1 MAAANAVTMALGS
14 LNFGLFINPMGDE
27 LGIGRSWFGWAGTA
41 QQVATSATSPL
52 IGRLVDRFGARL
64 LLPLAALVTCGALTG
79 MAFIHSAWQML
90 ALFAVTGLL
99 GLSGP
104 GNLVIAVP
112 VLKWF
117 VRKRG
122 KAIAFMSLG
131 ISAGAVIFLP
141 LTQVFIHSLGWRHAW
156 IALSV
161 IGAVVIVPLAVIFLR
176 RQPED
181 MGMLPDGAAAPA
193 GPATHGAAAHIG
205 AEGEVSWTAHDA
217 VRTGAFWRLVAAFGI
232 ISVSTGLVGLHRIP
246 AFTDRGLNTSLI
258 SIATALD
265 AVCAGVSVFTM
276 GLLSRRFPGR
286 YLGAA
291 GFLFLAVATVL
302 TIYATSVPVMF
313 LSMSVFG
320 MGIGGMIFLHS
331 YIWADYFG
339 RANLGS
345 IRGIVTPVTLVIGGA
360 GPPLAGYFY
369 DARGSYIG
377 IWWAG
382 AGLMLA
388 AVAIV
393 ALTVAPRRPSA
404 HLTIGAPAAVPGGAS

>member
-14 LNFGLFINPMGDE
+14 LNFGLFIKPMGDD

-79 MAFIHSAWQML
+79 LAFIHSAWQMV

-117 VRKRG
+117 VRNRG

-131 ISAGAVIFLP
+131 ISVGAVIFLP
-141 LTQVFIHSLGWRHAW
+141 LTQVFIHQLGWRHAW
-156 IALSV
+156 IALSI
-161 IGAVVIVPLAVIFLR
+161 IGAVVIVPLALIFLR

-181 MGMLPDGAAAPA
+181 MGMLPDGAPTPASHSPHGSATLLAAND
-193 GPATHGAAAHIG
+193 
-205 AEGEVSWTAHDA
+205 EVSWTAHDA
-217 VRTGAFWRLVAAFGI
+217 VRTGAFWRLVSAFSI
-232 ISVSTGLVGLHRIP
+232 ISVATGLVGLHRIP
-246 AFTDRGLNTSLI
+246 AFTDRGLDASLI

-265 AVCAGVSVFTM
+265 AVCAGVTVFTM

-286 YLGAA
+286 YLGAV
-291 GFLFLAVATVL
+291 GFLFLAAATVL
-302 TIYATSVPVMF
+302 TIHATTTAVMF
-313 LSMSVFG
+313 LSMAVFG

-339 RANLGS
+339 RANLGG

-360 GPPLAGYFY
+360 GPPLAGYVF

-382 AGLMLA
+382 ACLMLA
-388 AVAIV
+388 AVVIV
-393 ALTVAPRRPSA
+393 AFTVAPRRPSV
-404 HLTIGAPAAVPGGAS
+404 HLSLGAAATSGEA